1 VQEIEEFIAGLRGK
15 MSVLLVEQFLDFALG
30 VADHCYVMES
40 GRMVIDGPPSSLD
53 KTLLQ
58 QYLAV

>member
-1 VQEIEEFIAGLRGK
+1 

-53 KTLLQ
+53 KALLQ